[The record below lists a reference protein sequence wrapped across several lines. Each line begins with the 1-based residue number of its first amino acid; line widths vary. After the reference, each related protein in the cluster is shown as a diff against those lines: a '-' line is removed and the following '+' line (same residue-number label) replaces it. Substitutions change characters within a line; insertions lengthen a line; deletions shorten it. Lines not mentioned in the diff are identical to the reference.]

1 MGNLY
6 YMCYALGKAIIRLGV
21 LWLPI
26 LLLILLLPQQG
37 LSHMLISSVARSV
50 TTRAA
55 APLLQIMLYGVHG
68 TDPAAANKGSSEWLM
83 REH

>member
-1 MGNLY
+1 
-6 YMCYALGKAIIRLGV
+6 MCYAPDETIVRLGAM
-21 LWLPI
+21 WLYT

-55 APLLQIMLYGVHG
+55 APLLQIMLYGVHS